1 MVKINQQ
8 VMSLTRSTKRYQII
22 NLMKNSAI
30 WNKHIL
36 AITILYFSLL
46 SLELIILH
54 IRPSFRNLI
63 SKLID
68 LLFWVN
74 SISQLFDWT
83 VILKLQC
90 LERYYFSQILDLIL
104 NMWVDLILINHSK
117 NILPRSA
124 RQISKYLET
133 KLGH

>member
-68 LLFWVN
+68 LLSSVN

-83 VILKLQC
+83 VILKPQC